1 LIITIPAGEIMEWLT
16 KYKLYRFFLGVA
28 ALVIG
33 FTSQYLLTSN
43 RPLIAAFLFAL
54 AVTLIILALRKQPG
68 PMVEMSGFQP
78 VESGKKLRWGYA
90 AGVLAVILAILEFGL
105 FASSIPSIYPWLFYL
120 ASVALLIAS
129 IALVDVRKQPDTPK
143 AQHWSWLEIGF
154 FAAIFAIAAFMR
166 LYRFNQ
172 VPFGTWYD
180 EADNG
185 LNALRILN
193 EPGFL
198 PVFAESTN
206 LPAHFIYLIALSF
219 RLLGVSTLSIRAVSV
234 VFGLGTVAAAY
245 LSGRELFNR
254 KMGLVIAFI
263 LAVSRWDVNWSRI
276 GMHGVTVPFFELLTI
291 GLVLRALRRQRL
303 MDYALAGLSIGLS
316 LGFYTPLRLFPLVV
330 GLFIVALWNNRH
342 NLIQSI
348 WRGLLVLFLGG
359 IIAATPILYLTI
371 FKPDEFFSRMETV
384 SIFAGK
390 TPQEGWQAVAK
401 TTAQHLLMFN
411 YRGDSNGRHNLPGQP
426 MLDPIM
432 GTLMV
437 LGAGLCLWRIRQP
450 GYFLLLAWLLL
461 MLAPG
466 IFSLDFEAPQSLRA
480 IGSLPA
486 AYLLAAVP
494 INGLWQEWEKS
505 SKKRLNY
512 LFFVPLM
519 LVLGI
524 SGYINYDIY
533 FNKQAKSPDSW
544 TAFSTPETIAAKI
557 MAKMGNTVEYYVST
571 YYYQV
576 PTIQFL
582 APAVTDYHR
591 WETYDALPVASDGK
605 KGIVFLVDG
614 TQDKFFQQ
622 AKRYYPSATFEEF
635 TAPNGVPVLYEIYLH
650 PSDILASQGLTA
662 SYYHGTEWSGQPFL
676 VRTEKN
682 LDFNFQDGDPA
693 PFPFSVEWKG
703 VLLASTYGDYQIF
716 TRSPAPMELTIDDVP
731 IVFQNNGDQKT
742 AEISLAKGD
751 HAITIRTEGM
761 AGHYELD
768 WQLPSENE
776 APIPASAFQLPPITN
791 NGLLGKFYANAQ
803 WSGEPAF
810 TEVDPW
816 VDVYFQ
822 VTPLNRPYT
831 VEWTGNIHVPSSGHY
846 LFGLECRDSSTL
858 WIDSKQVLDDQTPDQ
873 YQEAGIDLAAG
884 LHSLRIRYTDQT
896 GYTHIHLYWTP
907 PGSEREIIP
916 QEILFPPSGDPGL
929 INVH

>member
-1 LIITIPAGEIMEWLT
+1 
-16 KYKLYRFFLGVA
+16 
-28 ALVIG
+28 
-33 FTSQYLLTSN
+33 
-43 RPLIAAFLFAL
+43 
-54 AVTLIILALRKQPG
+54 
-68 PMVEMSGFQP
+68 
-78 VESGKKLRWGYA
+78 
-90 AGVLAVILAILEFGL
+90 
-105 FASSIPSIYPWLFYL
+105 
-120 ASVALLIAS
+120 
-129 IALVDVRKQPDTPK
+129 
-143 AQHWSWLEIGF
+143 
-154 FAAIFAIAAFMR
+154 
-166 LYRFNQ
+166 
-172 VPFGTWYD
+172 
-180 EADNG
+180 
-185 LNALRILN
+185 
-193 EPGFL
+193 
-198 PVFAESTN
+198 
-206 LPAHFIYLIALSF
+206 
-219 RLLGVSTLSIRAVSV
+219 
-234 VFGLGTVAAAY
+234 
-245 LSGRELFNR
+245 
-254 KMGLVIAFI
+254 
-263 LAVSRWDVNWSRI
+263 
-276 GMHGVTVPFFELLTI
+276 MHGVTVPFFELLTT
-291 GLVLRALRRQRL
+291 GLVLRALRRQHL
-303 MDYALAGLSIGLS
+303 GDYVLAGLSIGLS

-330 GLFIVALWNNRH
+330 GIFFLVLWINRH
-342 NLIQSI
+342 DLIRSS

-359 IIAATPILYLTI
+359 VIAATPILYLTT

-384 SIFAGK
+384 SIFTGK

-401 TTAQHLLMFN
+401 TTTQHLLMFN

-432 GTLMV
+432 GALMV

-494 INGLWQEWEKS
+494 INGLWQEWENS
-505 SKKRLNY
+505 FKRRINY
-512 LFFVPLM
+512 PFLAPLIF
-519 LVLGI
+519 VLGI
-524 SGYINYDIY
+524 SGFINYDIY
-533 FNKQAKSPDSW
+533 FNKQAISPDSW
-544 TAFSTPETIAAKI
+544 AAFSTPETIAAKI
-557 MAKMGNTVEYYVST
+557 MAKMGNSVEYYIST

-614 TQDKFFQQ
+614 TQDEFFQQ

-635 TAPNGVPVLYEIYLH
+635 TAPNGVPVLYEVYLH

-662 SYYHGTEWSGQPFL
+662 SYYHGSEWAGQPFL

-682 LDFNFQDGDPA
+682 LDFDWQDGAPA

-703 VLLASTYGDYQIF
+703 ILLASTFGDYQIF
-716 TRSPAPMELTIDDVP
+716 THSPTPMELTIDGVP
-731 IVFQNNGDQKT
+731 IVFQTNGDQET
-742 AEISLAKGD
+742 AEISMAKGT
-751 HAITIRTEGM
+751 HTILIRTVGI

-768 WQLPSENE
+768 WQPPSGNE
-776 APIPASAFQLPPITN
+776 AHIPASAFQLPPITN
-791 NGLLGKFYANAQ
+791 NGLLGKFYANSQ
-803 WSGEPAF
+803 WSGAPAF
-810 TEVDPW
+810 TEIDPW

-831 VEWTGNIHVPSSGHY
+831 VEWTGTISVPSSGHY

-884 LHSLRIRYTDQT
+884 IHSIRIRYTDQT

-907 PGSEREIIP
+907 PGVDREIIP
-916 QEILFPPSGDPGL
+916 QEILFPPPGDPGL